1 MKPELIRQQHLI
13 LKAGIFIT
21 GIASAFEL
29 NARQLAYQSSLFL
42 LFMLLDKSLYS
53 KLLFA
58 LRKLL
63 IFFTGY
69 WLFATLFG
77 LDFPNALL
85 FSGRILYLL
94 LVMVFCWAAV
104 DKRLLLYQ
112 SRFCLHT
119 KLGKSLISFSLNT
132 FYFLKEYLNAFR
144 NIESDAELSSIAD
157 KALKA
162 GAAVHQ
168 KSSAINAKTEAAI
181 AEASTALQGNKQANA
196 LGLGF
201 LSALVILSSV

>member
-1 MKPELIRQQHLI
+1 MKPELIRQQHLA
-13 LKAGIFIT
+13 LKTGIFIT

-29 NARQLAYQSSLFL
+29 NTRQLAYQSSLYL

-77 LDFPNALL
+77 QDFPDALL

-104 DKRLLLYQ
+104 DKKLLLYQ
-112 SRFCLHT
+112 SRFCLLS
-119 KLGKSLISFSLNT
+119 KMGKRLISFILNT
-132 FYFLKEYLNAFR
+132 FYFLKEYLSAFR
-144 NIESDAELSSIAD
+144 NLEGSAELSSIVD
-157 KALKA
+157 KALQA

-168 KSSAINAKTEAAI
+168 KSDAINAKTEAAI
-181 AEASTALQGNKQANA
+181 AEATAAPDTNKHANA

-201 LSALVILSSV
+201 LSLLVLLSNV